1 MKSANC
7 TLEISTTKKKAT
19 FHVYIERTSDEIFNM
34 GNSSFLVNLSK
45 KIFTNGK
52 LTFAAV
58 KYSTGGY
65 EVIEFKQFS
74 FNCFGLQIRCNTLG
88 KEVKEKKTKIA
99 TVVYDYKNDI
109 SSVGWRLID
118 SAVVTPN
125 FETVDTNF
133 LIKLK

>member
-1 MKSANC
+1 MKTANC

-19 FHVYIERTSDEIFNM
+19 FHIYIERTSDEIYNL
-34 GNSSFLVNLSK
+34 GNASFLVNLSK

-58 KYSTGGY
+58 KYCTKGY
-65 EVIEFKQFS
+65 EVIEFKQFP

-99 TVVYDYKNDI
+99 TVVYDYKGDI
-109 SSVGWRLID
+109 TSVEWRLID
-118 SAVVTPN
+118 TAVVTPSM
-125 FETVDTNF
+125 ETVDTNF
-133 LIKLK
+133 LLKLK

>member
-1 MKSANC
+1 MKTSNV

-19 FHVYIERTSDEIFNM
+19 FHVFIERTSEEIYNM
-34 GNSSFLVNLSK
+34 GNSSFLINLSK

-52 LTFAAV
+52 LIFAAV
-58 KYSTGGY
+58 KYSTKGY
-65 EVIEFKQFS
+65 EVIEFKQFP
-74 FNCFGLQIRCNTLG
+74 FNCFGLQIRCNNLG
-88 KEVKEKKTKIA
+88 KDVSEKKKKIA

-125 FETVDTNF
+125 FETVETKFILNF
-133 LIKLK
+133 K

>member
-1 MKSANC
+1 MKKSDV

-19 FHVYIERTSDEIFNM
+19 FHVYIERTSDEIYNM

-52 LTFAAV
+52 LTFACV

-74 FNCFGLQIRCNTLG
+74 FNCFGLQIRCNNLG
-88 KEVKEKKTKIA
+88 KEVKGKRTKIA
-99 TVVYDYKNDI
+99 TVVYEYKGDI
-109 SSVGWRLID
+109 TSVEWRLID
-118 SAVVTPN
+118 TAVVTPN
-125 FETVDTNF
+125 YETVDTKF
-133 LIKLK
+133 LLKLK

>member
-1 MKSANC
+1 MKTANC

-19 FHVYIERTSDEIFNM
+19 FHVYIERTSEEIYNM

-118 SAVVTPN
+118 SAVVTPG
-125 FETVDTNF
+125 FETVETNF
-133 LIKLK
+133 LINFK